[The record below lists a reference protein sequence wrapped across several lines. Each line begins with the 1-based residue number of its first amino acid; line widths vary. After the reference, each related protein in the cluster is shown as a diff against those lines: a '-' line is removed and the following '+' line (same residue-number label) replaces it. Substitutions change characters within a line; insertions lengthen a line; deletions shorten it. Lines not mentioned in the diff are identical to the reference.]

1 MNFDDLYPTRFMK
14 AGNLPVE
21 KTTYTIKDIAKEQL
35 QLDSGVEDKVVMSF
49 EETPMQLVLAKVN
62 AVAIKSMFG
71 GDVRDWLG
79 KRLTLYAT
87 TEIMPFPKRRDEP
100 CIRVYGSPDIE
111 AEVICEW
118 TPPKR
123 RKLVQKLQP
132 TAFYYKCQ
140 KRIRDTPKEELDTLP
155 EKINELVSSSQL
167 TKKDGDE
174 LVALIARRR

>member
-14 AGNLPVE
+14 AGNLPEV
-21 KTTYTIKDIAKEQL
+21 KTFYTIKDIAREQL
-35 QLDSGVEDKVVMSF
+35 QLEGGPEDKVVMSF
-49 EETPMQLVLAKVN
+49 EETAMQLVLAKVN

-71 GDVRDWLG
+71 NDVRDWLG

-100 CIRVYGSPDIE
+100 CIRVFGSPDIE
-111 AEVICEW
+111 KEVVCEW

-140 KRIRDTPKEELDTLP
+140 KRIKDMPKDQLDGLSG
-155 EKINELVSSSQL
+155 KIGEFVVSSQL
-167 TKKDGDE
+167 TKKEGDE
-174 LVALIARRR
+174 LVDLIVRRR